1 MDRPDRPVESNRAK
15 LFELA
20 LALGV
25 IVFGAVVLW
34 QTSEIRVGRAF
45 STVGP
50 RVIPTIVGSGLL
62 LIGVILAVQALIGHH
77 QVPTTDSEDADPTRP
92 TDWPTVGLIALA
104 LIVYLLLIERAG
116 FVLASGAL
124 YAIATFAMGNR
135 RLIVNLAIG
144 LILAAILF
152 VIFTRGLSLSL
163 PEGLLE
169 GIM

>member
-1 MDRPDRPVESNRAK
+1 MDRPDRPIEPNRVR

-62 LIGVILAVQALIGHH
+62 LIGVILAVQAMIGHN
-77 QVPTTDSEDADPTRP
+77 QAPTTDSEDADPTLP

-104 LIVYLLLIERAG
+104 LIVYLLLIARAG
-116 FVLASGAL
+116 FVIASGAL

-135 RLIVNLAIG
+135 RVILNLAIG
-144 LILAAILF
+144 LILSALLF
-152 VIFTRGLSLSL
+152 VVFTRGLSLTL
-163 PEGLLE
+163 PEGPLE
-169 GIM
+169 GIL